1 MLWSAVFFW
10 TQERSFMTKQLL
22 IYERAVPVSMQ
33 RHKEWSVKTGAN
45 YKFAGEV
52 NSMPLM
58 AVEFPNAAAEYAVVF
73 AGTKDAVMPAII
85 LGVRDKENLYL
96 KDDGGWE
103 ARYVPAFVRRYP
115 FVFSGSEDGKTF
127 TLCIDESFSG
137 CNQEGRGERLFD
149 AEGEQSQYLGSIL
162 AFLKDYQAHFQR
174 TQAFCKRIKD
184 LDLLEPMRAQITL
197 NSGEQMALEGFM
209 AVNRERL
216 KKLTGDQLAD
226 LARTDELEL
235 LYLHL
240 ASMRNFRAMVE
251 RVAPG
256 AVPQD
261 TAADSAAAPAP
272 PVDAKKVDSG
282 KKKSGKN

>member
-1 MLWSAVFFW
+1 
-10 TQERSFMTKQLL
+10 MTKQLL
-22 IYERAVPVSMQ
+22 IYERAVPVSKQ
-33 RHKEWSVKTGAN
+33 RHKDWSVKTGAD
-45 YKFAGEV
+45 YRFAGEV
-52 NSMPLM
+52 NSIPLM
-58 AVEFPNAAAEYAVVF
+58 AVEIPNAAAEYAVVF
-73 AGTKDAVMPAII
+73 AGTKDTVMPAVI

-96 KDDGGWE
+96 KSDGGWE

-174 TQAFCKRIKD
+174 TQAFCKKVKD

-197 NSGEQMALEGFM
+197 NTGEQMALEGFM

-216 KKLTGDQLAD
+216 KKLTGEQLAD

-256 AVPQD
+256 AAPRNTVD
-261 TAADSAAAPAP
+261 DSAAAPAS
-272 PVDAKKVDSG
+272 PVDTKKADSG
-282 KKKSGKN
+282 KKKGGK